1 MWSLWV
7 RAIESTTIRNG
18 RNGSKQLFR
27 RIPKQM
33 APVYTLGKLNIGGVL
48 IEALRDFLCL
58 LIAYRNWR
66 S

>member
-1 MWSLWV
+1 MWSLWG

-33 APVYTLGKLNIGGVL
+33 AVYTLGKLNIGGVL
-48 IEALRDFLCL
+48 IEALRDFFMPFNCV
-58 LIAYRNWR
+58 
-66 S
+66 